1 MDLSHFAWHFGP
13 IFGFREKK
21 KSFLGG
27 RSCHVSKDRII
38 WKLLLPF
45 SLSQFNEVSQ
55 LYTIYDFQQIKKGV
69 WTYFR
74 DVPRSSLKKWDRD
87 RSWNW
92 LKNISVSGARN
103 LKFYNDFFVKP
114 ISNKYISG
122 NGRELKIANNLIFFF
137 NFFRQIDLHLQFL
150 ANFQRA
156 EL

>member
-1 MDLSHFAWHFGP
+1 MPPCPLYLKDWTCHILLDISAQFSAFVRKRSPSLVAVLVMCQKIESFENSFCHF
-13 IFGFREKK
+13 
-21 KSFLGG
+21 
-27 RSCHVSKDRII
+27 
-38 WKLLLPF
+38 
-45 SLSQFNEVSQ
+45 LSQFNEVSQ
-55 LYTIYDFQQIKKGV
+55 LYTIYDFQQIKKVV

-122 NGRELKIANNLIFFF
+122 NGRELKIANKYKLIFF
-137 NFFRQIDLHLQFL
+137 
-150 ANFQRA
+150 
-156 EL
+156 

>member
-1 MDLSHFAWHFGP
+1 MPPCPLYLKDWTCHILLDISAQFSAFVRKRSPSLVAVLVMCQKIESFENSFCHFLSLNLMKCP
-13 IFGFREKK
+13 
-21 KSFLGG
+21 
-27 RSCHVSKDRII
+27 
-38 WKLLLPF
+38 
-45 SLSQFNEVSQ
+45 N
-55 LYTIYDFQQIKKGV
+55 YIYDFQQIKKGV

-122 NGRELKIANNLIFFF
+122 NGRELKIANKYKLIFF
-137 NFFRQIDLHLQFL
+137 
-150 ANFQRA
+150 
-156 EL
+156 